1 MCQGYPLLDAPTH
14 TRTRRHARL
23 GSPWVRARHSFCL
36 WSVME
41 YTQLETTWPLVK
53 HQTSNASTRNL
64 GERFHFSNMLL
75 LMHLISLY
83 SWRNICKLQFQQH
96 ITAAGFFCVWVLFVF
111 PGLLS
116 CKTMNHCSMNQHRNS
131 SEKPRACWI
140 MACVAIIYKLPVKLF
155 FTAIAPSCTAAASLS
170 GAIFPWEQYM
180 WQSINIW
187 DLIML
192 RYHPASLQTGIYG
205 VWNGIPLSLCA
216 ACVLTDCLTAETR
229 GRHNKDNE
237 RMRIWENS
245 ILLGT
250 LKNITPFVLNN
261 TDSSRVS
268 LSTCSR
274 PLPATEFNEKIIIS
288 TVHEVFLIY
297 QILLTCWHKLWVG
310 KQTAHPNLKCFS
322 HEL

>member
-1 MCQGYPLLDAPTH
+1 
-14 TRTRRHARL
+14 
-23 GSPWVRARHSFCL
+23 
-36 WSVME
+36 
-41 YTQLETTWPLVK
+41 
-53 HQTSNASTRNL
+53 
-64 GERFHFSNMLL
+64 
-75 LMHLISLY
+75 
-83 SWRNICKLQFQQH
+83 
-96 ITAAGFFCVWVLFVF
+96 
-111 PGLLS
+111 
-116 CKTMNHCSMNQHRNS
+116 MNQHRNS

-140 MACVAIIYKLPVKLF
+140 MAIIYKLPVKLF

-170 GAIFPWEQYM
+170 RAIFPWEQYM

-192 RYHPASLQTGIYG
+192 HYHPASLRLGYMECEMAS
-205 VWNGIPLSLCA
+205 LSLCA

-297 QILLTCWHKLWVG
+297 QILLTCWHRLWVG
-310 KQTAHPNLKCFS
+310 KQTAHPNLKCFYFHTNYKYS
-322 HEL
+322 ATGVKIII

>member
-1 MCQGYPLLDAPTH
+1 
-14 TRTRRHARL
+14 
-23 GSPWVRARHSFCL
+23 
-36 WSVME
+36 
-41 YTQLETTWPLVK
+41 
-53 HQTSNASTRNL
+53 
-64 GERFHFSNMLL
+64 
-75 LMHLISLY
+75 
-83 SWRNICKLQFQQH
+83 
-96 ITAAGFFCVWVLFVF
+96 
-111 PGLLS
+111 
-116 CKTMNHCSMNQHRNS
+116 MNQHRNS

-140 MACVAIIYKLPVKLF
+140 MAIIYKLPVKLF

-170 GAIFPWEQYM
+170 RAIFPWEQYM

-192 RYHPASLQTGIYG
+192 RYHPASLRLGYMECEMAS
-205 VWNGIPLSLCA
+205 LSLCA

-274 PLPATEFNEKIIIS
+274 PLPATEFNEENYHKYSTWSIFNIS
-288 TVHEVFLIY
+288 N
-297 QILLTCWHKLWVG
+297 
-310 KQTAHPNLKCFS
+310 TAHLLAQTVGRKTDCSSKSKMLLFS